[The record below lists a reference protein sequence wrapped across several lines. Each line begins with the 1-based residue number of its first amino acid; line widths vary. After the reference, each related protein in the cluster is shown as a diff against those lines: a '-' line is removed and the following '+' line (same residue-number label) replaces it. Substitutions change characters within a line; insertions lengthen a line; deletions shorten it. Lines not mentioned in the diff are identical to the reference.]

1 MLDKMQNVFKVPE
14 LKRRILFTAAIL
26 IIYRLGGHIPTP
38 GIDSEA
44 LALIFEQ
51 QKNTLFGLYDMFVGG
66 SFSKATV
73 FALGIMPYISS
84 AIIIQLMGA
93 VVPYFQKLQKE
104 GEEGR
109 KKITQLT
116 RYGTV
121 LLALVQSYGIAIYLE
136 RATTQGGISVV
147 ADPGF
152 IFRLFT
158 MITLTSGTIFV
169 MWLGEQITDRG
180 IGNGISLIIFIGIVA
195 RFPNDVINTIRSV
208 IAGQIQLFV
217 MLAIA
222 LIMLL
227 IIAAVVL
234 MTQGQRKIPVQY
246 AKRVVGRKM
255 YGGQSTHIPLRVNAA
270 GVMPIIFAQSII
282 MIPGTAGS
290 FFQGAADNPG
300 AMGFV
305 ADLML
310 NISALFNPRGPWAG
324 FYYGLYSMII
334 IFFTYFYTAIVL
346 NPEDLADNMKKYGGF
361 IPGVRP
367 GRRTAEYIDRVLT
380 RITLPGAVFLAMV
393 AIMPDIFIGYL
404 DVPFYFG
411 GTGLLIVVGV
421 ALDTLQ
427 QIESHLVMR
436 HYDGFLRKGK
446 LRGRRFG

>member
-1 MLDKMQNVFKVPE
+1 MLDKLQNVFRVPE
-14 LKRRILFTAAIL
+14 LKRRLIFTAAIL
-26 IIYRLGGHIPTP
+26 IVYRLGGHVPTP

-44 LALIFEQ
+44 LARIFEQ
-51 QKNTLFGLYDMFVGG
+51 QRNTLFGLYDMFVGG
-66 SFSKATV
+66 SFAKATV
-73 FALGIMPYISS
+73 FALGIMPYISA

-121 LLALVQSYGIAIYLE
+121 LLAMIQSYGIGIYLQ
-136 RATTQGGISVV
+136 RAEVV
-147 ADPGF
+147 AAPGF
-152 IFRLFT
+152 VFLLST

-169 MWLGEQITDRG
+169 MWLGEQISERG

-195 RFPNDVINTIRSV
+195 RFPNDVINTVRSV
-208 IAGQIQLFV
+208 LGGQLQLFA

-305 ADLML
+305 ADMML
-310 NISALFNPRGPWAG
+310 NMSALFNPQGPWAA
-324 FYYGLYSMII
+324 FYYVLYSVII

-346 NPEDLADNMKKYGGF
+346 NPEDLSDNMKKYGGF

-380 RITLPGAVFLAMV
+380 RITLPGAVFLALIAV
-393 AIMPDIFIGYL
+393 MPDVFINYL
-404 DVPFYFG
+404 GVPFYFG

-436 HYDGFLRKGK
+436 HYEGFLKKGK